1 MKLLA
6 SHQVTALHKVEK
18 GLTIRGS
25 IENGLM
31 INKAIQLFGEDLVV
45 NTISAVINMTSRMF
59 NVSNNITPPQS
70 FMLSCD
76 LIEKYPTE
84 NIEDFILMLK
94 NIRTSGMK
102 MYGKFDA
109 ETIFSEMDKYMDEK
123 ITEREAIYAE
133 EKQKYQMAAPRSS
146 EGQSLRE
153 NIRAA
158 MIKRARE
165 EAQ

>member
-1 MKLLA
+1 MIRKAVQLYGEDVVVNATSGLILMTAQMFNLNNNISDDQAFILA
-6 SHQVTALHKVEK
+6 S
-18 GLTIRGS
+18 
-25 IENGLM
+25 
-31 INKAIQLFGEDLVV
+31 DL
-45 NTISAVINMTSRMF
+45 
-59 NVSNNITPPQS
+59 
-70 FMLSCD
+70 L
-76 LIEKYPTE
+76 EKYPTE
-84 NIEDFILMLK
+84 NIDDIILMLK

-109 ETIFSEMDKYMDEK
+109 ETIFSEMDKYMDLK

-133 EKQKYQMAAPRSS
+133 EKQKYQMTAPRSS
-146 EGQSLRE
+146 EGQSMRE